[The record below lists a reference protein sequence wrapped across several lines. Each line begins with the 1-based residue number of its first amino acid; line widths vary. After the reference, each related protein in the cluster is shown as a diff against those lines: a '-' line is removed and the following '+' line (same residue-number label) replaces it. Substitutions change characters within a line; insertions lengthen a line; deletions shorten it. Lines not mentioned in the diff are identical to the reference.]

1 MDGSS
6 GRGLL
11 LDLLLP
17 KCFLSDDPEVL
28 PFAPLLVLRLWKEA
42 PTPPNFD
49 GVDRSRA
56 LLPYDLLLGG
66 GGGGGKSS
74 RAEDFA
80 GEVL

>member
-6 GRGLL
+6 GLDLL

-17 KCFLSDDPEVL
+17 KCFLSVDPGVPVL
-28 PFAPLLVLRLWKEA
+28 PFAPLLVLRLPFNEA

-56 LLPYDLLLGG
+56 LLPYFGG
-66 GGGGGKSS
+66 GGGGNSS
-74 RAEDFA
+74 RADDFA